1 MAGRKKRKMRM
12 RVEQFCILLP
22 TSHFELL
29 PSPDCAV
36 TGHQAQ
42 DMCHPPALV
51 GRWMLFIQFGAGR
64 RGGEIS
70 LTLMPAAWMAIKAGL
85 QGTWGYSAN
94 LPSSRLATLTHLLP
108 LLLPACHLNKQCFYR
123 ALGKASLSNSPA
135 LEGWLLKQCLELRG
149 LLLTPSR
156 PSERQ

>member
-42 DMCHPPALV
+42 DMCHPQLLW
-51 GRWMLFIQFGAGR
+51 GDGCYLF
-64 RGGEIS
+64 S
-70 LTLMPAAWMAIKAGL
+70 LG
-85 QGTWGYSAN
+85 QEEEE
-94 LPSSRLATLTHLLP
+94 
-108 LLLPACHLNKQCFYR
+108 
-123 ALGKASLSNSPA
+123 GKYL
-135 LEGWLLKQCLELRG
+135 
-149 LLLTPSR
+149 
-156 PSERQ
+156 